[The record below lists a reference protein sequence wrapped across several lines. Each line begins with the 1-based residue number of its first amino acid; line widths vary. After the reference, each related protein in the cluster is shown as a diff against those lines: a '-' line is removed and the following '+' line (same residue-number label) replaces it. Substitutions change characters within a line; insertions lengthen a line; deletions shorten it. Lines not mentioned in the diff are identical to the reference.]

1 MGEVERAQ
9 ALLQAAGVR
18 NVKVEEQAETVTLPL
33 AEVEALRAGAAPE
46 AAAQPAATPA
56 ASPQIPAAPMVPA
69 PVAAAQPQGP
79 QPPPG
84 RAPLRTQAD
93 VEALSD
99 REFDARYAEVQAVLG
114 EAGR

>member
-9 ALLQAAGVR
+9 ALLQAAGVSG
-18 NVKVEEQAETVTLPL
+18 VKVQEQAETVTLPL
-33 AEVEALRAGAAPE
+33 AEVEALRAGAAPGAQALAPGAPE
-46 AAAQPAATPA
+46 IPSAPVPAQVAAAAQ
-56 ASPQIPAAPMVPA
+56 Q
-69 PVAAAQPQGP
+69 QGP
-79 QPPPG
+79 QPPLG

-114 EAGR
+114 EGR